1 MEPNRETIF
10 LRTRFGFV
18 KMALQTGAHLVPA
31 FAFGQSSIFG
41 YARPGPPL
49 LPPSTPHFLSK
60 ARSAAP
66 ELACGSAAVADAAP
80 TRSTVAGL
88 CSHLVLGPLGDARA
102 VRGAR
107 ARGGWQAH
115 PRAAR
120 RATRYAL
127 RTLGQSASR

>member
-60 ARSAAP
+60 ARSTALEWLAA
-66 ELACGSAAVADAAP
+66 ARSVADAAP
-80 TRSTVAGL
+80 ARSAVARL
-88 CSHLVLGPLGDARA
+88 CSHTILGALGHART

-120 RATRYAL
+120 RAARYAL